1 MMIWAT
7 VAEVRAYPDVDIP
20 TAVTDEQ
27 LQAVIDDCSDSLETR
42 IIRWPVLDDATA
54 RAADEQQ
61 RRRIA
66 AAVAETVKA
75 RYEAKR
81 LSEQLGGDGLTE
93 IIAAGGS
100 VTAGK
105 LSVSGGSKSGGSGG
119 AQIGRAAPRVPLAA
133 IEKLAA
139 ANLIGGSVASW

>member
-20 TAVTDEQ
+20 ATVTDEQ
-27 LQAVIDDCSDSLETR
+27 LQMVIDDCSDSLETR
-42 IIRWPVLDDATA
+42 IIRWPVLDDETA

-61 RRRIA
+61 RRWIT

-81 LSEQLGGDGLTE
+81 LAQHLGGEGITE

-100 VTAGK
+100 ITAGK
-105 LSVSGGSKSGGSGG
+105 LSVSGGSKSGGGGG

-133 IEKLAA
+133 VEKLAA
-139 ANLIGGSVASW
+139 ANLIGGSVPSW